1 MTLDIIFFAIGIPRN
16 NDVTM
21 VSALYR
27 ITVLI
32 RTFSGNALFQQSFT
46 KMWKWNFVISWNF

>member
-1 MTLDIIFFAIGIPRN
+1 MVTYGLNFIMTLHIIFFANGIPRN

-21 VSALYR
+21 VFAVNR

-32 RTFSGNALFQQSFT
+32 RTFSGNALC
-46 KMWKWNFVISWNF
+46 